1 MPITPSHLHNQLI
14 RPIPILPFRER
25 PFVMKPLL
33 AAGLAATLLLGA
45 CSGAE
50 APPAPQPIPVR
61 TVTIASQ
68 SVPNVIELPGRVEPV
83 RVAEVRARVTG
94 IVQQRLYEEGT
105 DVRAGQPLF
114 RIDPRELRASYA
126 QTQAALQRAQATAAN
141 ARAVVERYRP
151 LVEENA
157 ISGQEYDAALA
168 ASREAQAN
176 VAQIRAQLEAS
187 SLQLGYTTVRAP
199 IAGRVG
205 RAQVTEGA
213 LVSQA
218 EGTLMTRIEQI
229 SPVYVSFAQAAS
241 EVIRIRRAIAAGEI
255 DLDANDRVEV
265 RLTFSDGTEYPVA
278 GFIDFL
284 AYSVDQETGTVE
296 LRAEFP
302 NPQNLLLP
310 GEFVRAR
317 IFAGQVQ
324 NGLTVPQRAVSLTED
339 GGTVFVVDGEGQAAV
354 RPVKL
359 GAMVDG
365 RWIVESGVKVG
376 DRVIVSNLQ
385 KIRPGAPVKV
395 VQPQSR
401 PQTGGAANA
410 QQPARSGGA
419 R

>member
-1 MPITPSHLHNQLI
+1 MLITPSHLHNQSG
-14 RPIPILPFRER
+14 PIPILPLRER
-25 PFVMKPLL
+25 PSAMKPFL
-33 AAGLAATLLLGA
+33 AVGLAATLLLGA

-50 APPAPQPIPVR
+50 APPAPQPVPVR

-141 ARAVVERYRP
+141 ARAVVDRYRP

-187 SLQLGYTTVRAP
+187 SLQHGYTTVRAP

-213 LVSQA
+213 LVSQG

-255 DLDANDRVEV
+255 NLDENDRVEV
-265 RLTFSDGTEYPVA
+265 RLTFSDGTEYPVS

-339 GGTVFVVDGEGQAAV
+339 GGTVFVVDGKGQAAI

-365 RWIVESGVKVG
+365 RWIVESGLKVG

-385 KIRPGAPVKV
+385 KIRPGAPVTV
-395 VQPQSR
+395 VQ
-401 PQTGGAANA
+401 PQTGGAARQ
-410 QQPARSGGA
+410 QQPARNGGA
-419 R
+419 Q

>member
-1 MPITPSHLHNQLI
+1 MLITPSHLHNQSG
-14 RPIPILPFRER
+14 PIPILPLRER
-25 PFVMKPLL
+25 PSAMKPFL

-50 APPAPQPIPVR
+50 APPAPQPVPVR

-68 SVPNVIELPGRVEPV
+68 SFPNVIELPGRVEPV

-141 ARAVVERYRP
+141 ARAVVDRYRP

-255 DLDANDRVEV
+255 DLDENDRVEV
-265 RLTFSDGTEYPVA
+265 RLTFSDGTEYPVS

-339 GGTVFVVDGEGQAAV
+339 GGTVFVVDGKGQAAI

-365 RWIVESGVKVG
+365 RWIVESGLKVG

-385 KIRPGAPVKV
+385 KIRPGAPVTV
-395 VQPQSR
+395 VQ
-401 PQTGGAANA
+401 PQTGGAARQ
-410 QQPARSGGA
+410 QQPARNGGA
-419 R
+419 Q

>member
-1 MPITPSHLHNQLI
+1 MPITPSHLHNQSG
-14 RPIPILPFRER
+14 PIPILPLRER
-25 PFVMKPLL
+25 PSAMKPFL

-50 APPAPQPIPVR
+50 APPAPQPVPVR

-141 ARAVVERYRP
+141 ARAVVDRYRP

-255 DLDANDRVEV
+255 DLDENDRVEV
-265 RLTFSDGTEYPVA
+265 RLTFSDGTEYPVS

-339 GGTVFVVDGEGQAAV
+339 GGTVFVVDGKGQAAI

-365 RWIVESGVKVG
+365 RWIVESGLKVG

-395 VQPQSR
+395 VQPQ
-401 PQTGGAANA
+401 TGGAAR
-410 QQPARSGGA
+410 QQQSARNGGA
-419 R
+419 Q